1 MSITDTRS
9 VDQKAKL
16 GPAMECVALTK
27 QFADQLAVDDVSF
40 RVPYGAV
47 TGFIGANGSGRTTT
61 MRMLMGLLRP
71 SAGSALINGL
81 PYADLSTP
89 RHTVGAVLDRLG
101 AHPGHTAR
109 QHLSGIARAN
119 QIADERVDD
128 VLTIVEL
135 DRVADRRLGSYS
147 TGMSQRC
154 ALAVALLGEPSILLL
169 DEPANGLDPSGI
181 RWLRNF
187 LRASA
192 DAGTAVFVSTHQLAE
207 LAVIVDELVVLDHG
221 RVIHQSSASTLMALT
236 RADRLEDAV
245 FALTEGAPTV

>member
-1 MSITDTRS
+1 MSATEART
-9 VDQKAKL
+9 VHQEAGL
-16 GPAMECVALTK
+16 VTAMECIALSK
-27 QFADQLAVDDVSF
+27 RFADQLAVDDVSF
-40 RVPYGAV
+40 QVPYGAV
-47 TGFIGANGSGRTTT
+47 TGFIGANGSGKTTT

-71 SAGSALINGL
+71 SAGSALINGV
-81 PYADLSTP
+81 PYADLSAP

-109 QHLSGIARAN
+109 QHLSSIARAN
-119 QIADERVDD
+119 QIADERIDD
-128 VLTIVEL
+128 VLAIVEL
-135 DRVADRRLGSYS
+135 DLAADRRLGSYS

-154 ALAVALLGEPSILLL
+154 ALAVALLGEPQILLL

-221 RVIHQSSASTLMALT
+221 RVIHRSSASSLMALT
-236 RADRLEDAV
+236 GADRLEDAV
-245 FALTEGAPTV
+245 FALTEGEPAV